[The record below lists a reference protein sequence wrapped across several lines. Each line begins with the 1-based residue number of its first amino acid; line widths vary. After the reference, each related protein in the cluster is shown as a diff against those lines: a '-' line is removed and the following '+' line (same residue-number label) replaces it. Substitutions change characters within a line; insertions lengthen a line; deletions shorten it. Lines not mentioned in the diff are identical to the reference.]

1 MTSTFQRERLDSL
14 LGRLTD
20 DEPLPLYHDHEE
32 PLLDRWAN
40 DQSRPR
46 DLNQKN
52 DWLSSTR
59 WLWSERWLS
68 SKRWLWSELS
78 SRLPSIGKPSRAL
91 IILITSCTGVAA
103 TLAWQSY
110 RTPSAD
116 PPQLQAMSLDLVAVR
131 QSMDRLAAQ
140 HQQMAGDLAAVRQSV
155 DRLAAQHQQMA
166 DDIANLQ
173 AAQQAILRKVSTA
186 PPPPPRQPR
195 NPQN

>member
-14 LGRLTD
+14 LDRLAN
-20 DEPLPLYHDHEE
+20 DEPVPLHYDQEALP
-32 PLLDRWAN
+32 DRLAN

-46 DLNQKN
+46 NLDQKN

-59 WLWSERWLS
+59 WLWSEHWLSGKRWLS
-68 SKRWLWSELS
+68 SK
-78 SRLPSIGKPSRAL
+78 LPSLRKPSRAL
-91 IILITSCTGVAA
+91 IILITSCIGVAA

-116 PPQLQAMSLDLVAVR
+116 PPQLQAMSLDLAAVR

-140 HQQMAGDLAAVRQSV
+140 HQQMSGDLAAVRQSV
-155 DRLAAQHQQMA
+155 DRLAAQHQQMV

-173 AAQQAILRKVSTA
+173 AAQQAILRKVSTGPPP

>member
-1 MTSTFQRERLDSL
+1 MTSTFQHERLDSL
-14 LGRLTD
+14 LDRLAH
-20 DEPLPLYHDHEE
+20 DEPLPQHHDQKDSR
-32 PLLDRWAN
+32 LDRWAN

-46 DLNQKN
+46 NLDQKN

-59 WLWSERWLS
+59 WLWSEHWLSGKRWLS
-68 SKRWLWSELS
+68 SK
-78 SRLPSIGKPSRAL
+78 LPSLGKPSRAL
-91 IILITSCTGVAA
+91 IILITSCLGVAA

-116 PPQLQAMSLDLVAVR
+116 PPQLQAMSLDLTAVR
-131 QSMDRLAAQ
+131 QSM
-140 HQQMAGDLAAVRQSV
+140 

>member
-14 LGRLTD
+14 LDRLTD

-32 PLLDRWAN
+32 PHLDRWAN

-59 WLWSERWLS
+59 WLWSEHWLSGKRWLS
-68 SKRWLWSELS
+68 SK
-78 SRLPSIGKPSRAL
+78 LPSLGKPSRAL
-91 IILITSCTGVAA
+91 IILITSCLGVAA

-116 PPQLQAMSLDLVAVR
+116 PPQLQAMSLDLTAVR
-131 QSMDRLAAQ
+131 QSM
-140 HQQMAGDLAAVRQSV
+140 

-173 AAQQAILRKVSTA
+173 AAQQVILRKVSTA

>member
-1 MTSTFQRERLDSL
+1 MTSTFQHERLDSL
-14 LGRLTD
+14 LDRLAN
-20 DEPLPLYHDHEE
+20 DEPVPLHYDQEALP
-32 PLLDRWAN
+32 DRLAN

-46 DLNQKN
+46 NLDQKN

-59 WLWSERWLS
+59 WLWSEHWLSGKRWLS
-68 SKRWLWSELS
+68 SK
-78 SRLPSIGKPSRAL
+78 LPSLGKPSRAL
-91 IILITSCTGVAA
+91 IILITSCLGVAA

-116 PPQLQAMSLDLVAVR
+116 PPQLQAMSLDLTAVR
-131 QSMDRLAAQ
+131 QSM
-140 HQQMAGDLAAVRQSV
+140 

-173 AAQQAILRKVSTA
+173 AAQQVILRKVSTA

>member
-1 MTSTFQRERLDSL
+1 MTSTFQHERLDSL
-14 LGRLTD
+14 LDRLAH
-20 DEPLPLYHDHEE
+20 DEPLPQHHDQKDSR
-32 PLLDRWAN
+32 LDRWAN

-46 DLNQKN
+46 NLDQKN
-52 DWLSSTR
+52 DWLT
-59 WLWSERWLS
+59 RWLS
-68 SKRWLWSELS
+68 SEHWLS
-78 SRLPSIGKPSRAL
+78 SERWPSSKLPSLRKPSRAL
-91 IILITSCTGVAA
+91 IILITSCIGVAA

-116 PPQLQAMSLDLVAVR
+116 PPQLEAMSLDLAAVR

-140 HQQMAGDLAAVRQSV
+140 HQQMSGDLAAVRQSV
-155 DRLAAQHQQMA
+155 DRLAAQRQQMA

-186 PPPPPRQPR
+186 PPPPPPPPRQPR

>member
-1 MTSTFQRERLDSL
+1 MTSTFQHERLDSL
-14 LGRLTD
+14 LDRLAH
-20 DEPLPLYHDHEE
+20 DEPLPQHHDQKDSR
-32 PLLDRWAN
+32 LDRWAN

-46 DLNQKN
+46 NLDQKN

-68 SKRWLWSELS
+68 SKRWLWSERWLS
-78 SRLPSIGKPSRAL
+78 SKLPSLGKPSRAL
-91 IILITSCTGVAA
+91 IILITSCLGVAA

-116 PPQLQAMSLDLVAVR
+116 PPQLQAMSLDLTAVR
-131 QSMDRLAAQ
+131 QSM
-140 HQQMAGDLAAVRQSV
+140 

-173 AAQQAILRKVSTA
+173 AAQQVILRKVSTA

>member
-14 LGRLTD
+14 LDRLAN
-20 DEPLPLYHDHEE
+20 DEPVPLHYDQEALP
-32 PLLDRWAN
+32 DRLAN

-46 DLNQKN
+46 NLDQKN
-52 DWLSSTR
+52 DWLSSN
-59 WLWSERWLS
+59 
-68 SKRWLWSELS
+68 
-78 SRLPSIGKPSRAL
+78 LPSLGKPSRAL
-91 IILITSCTGVAA
+91 IILITSCLGVAA

-116 PPQLQAMSLDLVAVR
+116 PPQLQAMSLDLTAVR
-131 QSMDRLAAQ
+131 QSM
-140 HQQMAGDLAAVRQSV
+140 

-173 AAQQAILRKVSTA
+173 AAQQVILRKVSTA
-186 PPPPPRQPR
+186 PPPPPPPPRQPR

>member
-1 MTSTFQRERLDSL
+1 L
-14 LGRLTD
+14 
-20 DEPLPLYHDHEE
+20 
-32 PLLDRWAN
+32 AN

-46 DLNQKN
+46 NLDQKN

-68 SKRWLWSELS
+68 SKRWLWSECWLS
-78 SRLPSIGKPSRAL
+78 SKLPSLGKPSRAL
-91 IILITSCTGVAA
+91 IILITSGIGVAA

-116 PPQLQAMSLDLVAVR
+116 PPQLQAMSLDLAAVR

-140 HQQMAGDLAAVRQSV
+140 HQQMSGDLAAVRQSV
-155 DRLAAQHQQMA
+155 DRLAAQHQQMV

-186 PPPPPRQPR
+186 PPPPPPPPRQPR

>member
-14 LGRLTD
+14 LDRLTD

-59 WLWSERWLS
+59 WLWSEHWLSGKRWLS
-68 SKRWLWSELS
+68 SK
-78 SRLPSIGKPSRAL
+78 LPSLGKPSRAL
-91 IILITSCTGVAA
+91 IILITSCIGVAA
-103 TLAWQSY
+103 ILVWQSY
-110 RTPSAD
+110 RTPSD
-116 PPQLQAMSLDLVAVR
+116 PPQLQAMSLDLAAVR

-140 HQQMAGDLAAVRQSV
+140 HQQMSGDLAAVRQSV

-173 AAQQAILRKVSTA
+173 AAQQVILRKVSTA